1 MNQPINLFLFGRTN
15 SNRFKIH
22 QLIEDIELLDTNLLR
37 YNVRTNESNPFIKQL
52 RETSFS
58 KSSVTKFH
66 FNLHQ
71 AKALF
76 STAAGANGS
85 GALERLGGPNS
96 ISKKRPSNRFKVT

>member
-1 MNQPINLFLFGRTN
+1 
-15 SNRFKIH
+15 
-22 QLIEDIELLDTNLLR
+22 
-37 YNVRTNESNPFIKQL
+37 
-52 RETSFS
+52 
-58 KSSVTKFH
+58 
-66 FNLHQ
+66 LHQ